1 MESLGRG
8 LAKARSKSFL
18 GRMADADKLYVVTQN
33 GAKVSAPMPLAEAN
47 AKAAEMRRLFE
58 SKGEVANIAVAQVL
72 MG

>member
-1 MESLGRG
+1 
-8 LAKARSKSFL
+8 
-18 GRMADADKLYVVTQN
+18 MADADKLYVVTQN